1 MQFERLVIDNLG
13 VFRGHH
19 AIDLSMT
26 DEMRP
31 IILVGALNGGG
42 KTTIIEVL
50 QLALYGKR
58 AAFGWR
64 GATGYALYLGN
75 IRNRH
80 APPNE
85 PTVAEV
91 SLRLIDGRRVR
102 VRRQW
107 AFNKASPKEY
117 LSVFLNGA
125 EDPDLT
131 LSETWEEEIERLLP
145 ARLSELFFFDGERIE
160 KLANPGESADLL
172 KSAVASL
179 LGLDL
184 VDHLMAD
191 LEILRTRQRQ
201 KLLSDSDR
209 ESLERLAA
217 QIDASAQQREDLAQ
231 AKAATVARLDYALKE
246 KEAINRRVREQGG
259 DRFAQREVLADA
271 TSTERGRYRA
281 LEQQLRQAA
290 SGVLPLKLILPS
302 LERLRVQSQA
312 NLAATDKSATAA
324 LEQFL
329 ASFVRWIEERSFS
342 KAIKAELTSYALAA
356 KPSGVPNDVAPSDI
370 NWDKIGRRVEAL
382 LSSTLA
388 SATAS
393 VESILAEMTE
403 SSEKL
408 AALEEQLA
416 KVPEQEQLATV
427 LRAQGAAEAA
437 IANHRTEIEQVD
449 RQINTM
455 DRSISALNQQRE
467 TLLERTAEAGDAAR
481 TAEYCQRAHRTL
493 LQFRE
498 KLIRSRQQQLERLI
512 LEAFQVLLRKP
523 DLVGEIHLNSETMS
537 VSLFTP
543 GGQPLSTQQL
553 SAGERQLLAVAMLWG
568 LARASGRPI
577 PVVIDTPLGRLDGT
591 HRKNLVSRYF
601 PDASHQVILLSTD
614 EEVDAEFSRALDQ
627 SVAHRYLLDY
637 DPSQRSSSF
646 SNGYFGA

>member
-1 MQFERLVIDNLG
+1 MQFERLVIENLG
-13 VFRGHH
+13 VFRGRH
-19 AIDLSMT
+19 ALDLSMT
-26 DEMRP
+26 DESKP

-50 QLALYGKR
+50 QLTLYGKR

-64 GATGYALYLGN
+64 GATGYALYLEN
-75 IRNRH
+75 IRNHH
-80 APPNE
+80 AAVEE
-85 PTVAEV
+85 PSVAEV
-91 SLRLIDGRRVR
+91 SLRLIDGRSVR

-107 AFNKASPKEY
+107 SFTKASPKEY

-125 EDPDLT
+125 EEPDLT

-184 VDHLMAD
+184 VDHLTAD
-191 LEILRTRQRQ
+191 LEILRTRQKQ
-201 KLLSDSDR
+201 KLLSDADR
-209 ESLERLAA
+209 ESLERLTTEL
-217 QIDASAQQREDLAQ
+217 DTWSQQREDLAQ
-231 AKAATVARLDYALKE
+231 AKAAAVARLDYSLKE
-246 KEAINRRVREQGG
+246 KEAIDRRVREQGG
-259 DRFAQREVLADA
+259 DRFAQREALADA
-271 TSTERGRYRA
+271 ASTERGRYKA

-290 SGVLPLKLILPS
+290 NGVLPLRLLLPS

-312 NLAATDKSATAA
+312 NLAASDTAGTAA
-324 LEQFL
+324 IERFL
-329 ASFVRWIEERSFS
+329 TSFVSWIEDRSFS
-342 KAIKAELTSYALAA
+342 KAVKAELTSYVLAA
-356 KPSGVPNDVAPSDI
+356 KPGSGLSGEANSDI
-370 NWDKIGRRVEAL
+370 NWDKIGRRLEAL
-382 LSSTLA
+382 LGSTLA
-388 SATAS
+388 AATNGVQS
-393 VESILAEMTE
+393 VLAELTE
-403 SSEKL
+403 STEKL

-416 KVPEQEQLATV
+416 KVPEQEQLAAV

-437 IANHRTEIEQVD
+437 IAGYRADIEQTD
-449 RQINTM
+449 KQIYTM
-455 DRSISALNQQRE
+455 DRSISALKQQRE
-467 TLLERTAEAGDAAR
+467 TLLERAAEAGDAAR
-481 TAEYCQRAHRTL
+481 TAEYCQRAQRTL

-498 KLIRSRQQQLERLI
+498 RLIRSRQQQLERLI
-512 LEAFQVLLRKP
+512 LEAFQILLRKP
-523 DLVGEIHLNSETMS
+523 DLVGEIKLNSETMS

-543 GGQPLSTQQL
+543 SGQPLSTQQL

-577 PVVIDTPLGRLDGT
+577 PVVIDTPLGRLDGS

-614 EEVDAEFSRALDQ
+614 EEVDAEFSAALDQ

>member
-1 MQFERLVIDNLG
+1 MQFERLVIENLG
-13 VFRGHH
+13 VFRGQHS
-19 AIDLSMT
+19 IDLSMT
-26 DEMRP
+26 NEARP

-64 GATGYALYLGN
+64 GATAYPQYLQN
-75 IRNRH
+75 IRNNH
-80 APPNE
+80 AAVNE

-107 AFNKASPKEY
+107 SFTKASPKEY
-117 LSVFLNGA
+117 ISVFLNGA
-125 EDPDLT
+125 EEPDLI

-172 KSAVASL
+172 RSAVASL

-184 VDHLMAD
+184 VDHLTAD
-191 LEILRTRQRQ
+191 LEILRTRQKQ

-209 ESLERLAA
+209 ESLEGLAT
-217 QIDASAQQREDLAQ
+217 QLDAAAQQREDLAQ
-231 AKAATVARLDYALKE
+231 LKASSVARLDYALKE
-246 KEAINRRVREQGG
+246 KETIDRRVREQGG
-259 DRFAQREVLADA
+259 DRFAQRETLSES

-281 LEQQLRQAA
+281 LEQQLRQVAN
-290 SGVLPLKLILPS
+290 GVLPLKLILPM
-302 LERLRVQSQA
+302 LERLHLQSQA
-312 NLAATDKSATAA
+312 NLSASDASGGAALDRFLTSFIRWVGDQPFPKSVKSELTNYAMAAQPRSLVTSAT
-324 LEQFL
+324 
-329 ASFVRWIEERSFS
+329 
-342 KAIKAELTSYALAA
+342 
-356 KPSGVPNDVAPSDI
+356 PSDT
-370 NWDKIGRRVEAL
+370 NWDKIGRRLESL
-382 LSSTLA
+382 LSNTLGA
-388 SATAS
+388 ATAN
-393 VESILAEMTE
+393 VETILAELTA
-403 SSEKL
+403 SGEKL

-416 KVPEQEQLATV
+416 KVPEQEQLAMV
-427 LRAQGAAEAA
+427 LRAQGAADAA
-437 IANHRTEIEQVD
+437 IVRYRADIEQAD
-449 RQINTM
+449 KQISAM
-455 DRSISALNQQRE
+455 DRSISVLKHQRE

-498 KLIRSRQQQLERLI
+498 KLVRSRQQQLERLI
-512 LEAFQVLLRKP
+512 LEAFQILLRKP
-523 DLVGEIHLNSETMS
+523 DLVGEIKVNSESMS

-543 GGQPLSTQQL
+543 NGQPLSTQQL

-577 PVVIDTPLGRLDGT
+577 PVVIDTPLGRLDGA
-591 HRKNLVSRYF
+591 HRQNLVTRYF

-614 EEVDAEFSRALDQ
+614 EEVDAKFSSALDQ

-637 DPSQRSSSF
+637 DPSTRSSAF